1 VHAEYGM
8 SEEISTKGDVYSF
21 GVILLEMITGYHPT
35 DEKFNDGTDLCDFVG
50 RSFPK
55 NINDVVDPVMLH
67 DDINKTKVMQK
78 CIIPLVKIG
87 LSCSMTSPKERPGM
101 RKVATEIET
110 IKSTFSSIYDS
121 SS

>member
-1 VHAEYGM
+1 M

-35 DEKFNDGTDLCDFVG
+35 DEKFNDGTDLRDFVG

-67 DDINKTKVMQK
+67 DDINRTKVMQK

-87 LSCSMTSPKERPGM
+87 LSCSMTSPKQRPGM
-101 RKVATEIET
+101 RQVATEIET